1 QKQLREQI
9 ALYQF
14 ELRRSALRD
23 AIKLLPVDLKE
34 PIRIKMES
42 IFPYVVYNP
51 DGTVQGMT
59 ADIVL
64 QSCEILDL
72 NCVIIS

>member
-1 QKQLREQI
+1 
-9 ALYQF
+9 
-14 ELRRSALRD
+14 
-23 AIKLLPVDLKE
+23 
-34 PIRIKMES
+34 MES

-72 NCVIIS
+72 NCVIISEPNESWESMYSPVYER